1 MPCFSNIFLVVFEI
15 SASIPGPPIW
25 PKNSTT
31 VTSDPNLDQTEPYVT
46 EVSILFDNP
55 IDWVELPSLGQ

>member
-1 MPCFSNIFLVVFEI
+1 MPCFSNIFFVVFDI

-31 VTSDPNLDQTEPYVT
+31 VTSDPNLDQTEPYIM
-46 EVSILFDNP
+46 EVSVLFDNP
-55 IDWVELPSLGQ
+55 ADRVKLPFLGQ